1 MGHNISSPLIHRN
14 ERAVPSSPE
23 PQKTCKG
30 NSSRRTDL
38 DCDLAWSRPL
48 SGKFTLRQPACS
60 YKDTVLCVEKK
71 KTLLVVATIFF
82 FVFCT
87 YINKA

>member
-23 PQKTCKG
+23 PQKACKG

-48 SGKFTLRQPACS
+48 SGKFTLWQPACS
-60 YKDTVLCVEKK
+60 YKDTVLCVEKTVIIVDAGEK
-71 KTLLVVATIFF
+71 H
-82 FVFCT
+82 C
-87 YINKA
+87 